1 MVPDGGEERGWR
13 PGVRLGPFRLE
24 ARLGAGGMGEVWR
37 AVDTRLGRTVA
48 LKRIAVGVV
57 GADAWE
63 RFLTEARAQAA
74 IRSVS
79 VATLYDIVEDPE
91 QGGPFLVMEL
101 VEGPS
106 LQSVLAEGPLETER
120 ALAILRGVAE
130 GLAAAHRLGVIHRD
144 LKPAN
149 VLLRPDGTPVLVD
162 FGIALLA
169 PTTSEVEEVVG
180 TLDWMAPEQL
190 SGGAITPAT
199 DVWAAGVLLFR
210 MLTGRL
216 PFDGETPMERLA
228 ASLSGGPVPLARLRP
243 DVPAVVRRLVESCL
257 ERDPRRRIR
266 DGRELLH
273 RIPPLTLP
281 VMTRRAALLAPD
293 VVAEES
299 AHPPLARHHVLAAAL
314 AGVAGVALL
323 TLAAVRGWGP
333 VEGPWLPP
341 REGGRR
347 ALVVAERAG
356 VLPEG
361 GHAAGGYTLGTG
373 RTPILWGRVSPEPL
387 LDPDRPPT
395 PVWPP
400 PHHPGEVRVLCT
412 PRGRLL
418 RWDWWPDGTRRAD
431 PAAVLEELAGGGAV
445 RPAGEAAGVQRGLP
459 VERWR
464 SEEGAEFLVASGA
477 AGIEIGAR
485 SGVDPPPEPGRLVSP
500 PVSLA
505 MLVTVLAAAVLA
517 VRRVRRRDADPLGGV
532 VVTASLVVLHSL
544 KLVANPVTLV
554 TGIWWDQ
561 LLLSLGVGLVLGVFY
576 VGLEPEVRAHFP
588 GAMTGW
594 LRLLGR
600 RPGDPQVARELLL
613 GAAAGLPAGALLLG
627 LSLLGKGALRPDSL
641 ALGASS
647 WGLFVF
653 GLAAAAELAVVTGF
667 LTLLLAALATRVAPA
682 WAALLGAALL
692 LGWSLLPAGGGAW
705 RLAGG
710 IAGAGLVFLLV
721 LRGGLLAV
729 ITFVFLALCATRV
742 LPPAAGGWA
751 LARTLAAV
759 AVALTPIPLALAMVL
774 RRRPAPADHPTV
786 TLPPSPA

>member
-1 MVPDGGEERGWR
+1 MVPDGGEERQWR

-48 LKRIAVGVV
+48 LKRIAVGAV

-91 QGGPFLVMEL
+91 LGGPFLVMEL

-106 LQSVLAEGPLETER
+106 LEAVLAGGPLETER

-149 VLLRPDGTPVLVD
+149 VLLREDGTPVLVD

-169 PTTSEVEEVVG
+169 PTTSGVEDVVG
-180 TLDWMAPEQL
+180 TLDWMAPEQV
-190 SGGAITPAT
+190 SGGPITPAT

-216 PFDGETPMERLA
+216 PFHGGTPMERLA
-228 ASLSGGPVPLARLRP
+228 ASLSRGPLPLARFRP
-243 DVPAVVRRLVESCL
+243 EVPAVVQRLVEGCL

-273 RIPPLTLP
+273 RIPRLTLP
-281 VMTRRAALLAPD
+281 VMTRRAELLAPE
-293 VVAEES
+293 VVAEAS
-299 AHPPLARHHVLAAAL
+299 AHPPLARRHALAAAL

-323 TLAAVRGWGP
+323 AAGAILGWGR
-333 VEGPWLPP
+333 VDGPWLGPQ
-341 REGGRR
+341 EGGRR
-347 ALVVAERAG
+347 AEALARRAG
-356 VLPEG
+356 VLPEDRYT
-361 GHAAGGYTLGTG
+361 AGGYTLDRG

-418 RWDWWPDGTRRAD
+418 RWDWWPDGTRRAH
-431 PAAVLEELAGGGAV
+431 PRAVLEELAGGGAV
-445 RPAGEAAGVQRGLP
+445 GPTGESAGVQRGLP

-464 SEEGAEFLVASGA
+464 SEDGAELLVAAGE

-485 SGVDPPPEPGRLVSP
+485 PGVDPPAEPGRLVAP

-505 MLVTVLAAAVLA
+505 MLGLVLGGAVLAAG
-517 VRRVRRRDADPLGGV
+517 RIRRRDADLLGGAV
-532 VVTASLVVLHSL
+532 GTTSLVVLHSL
-544 KLVANPVTLV
+544 KLVANPVTFL

-561 LLLSLGVGLVLGVFY
+561 LLLSLGVGVVLGVFY

-588 GAMTGW
+588 GAMAGW

-600 RPGDPQVARELLL
+600 RPRDPLVARELLL
-613 GAAAGLPAGALLLG
+613 GAAAGLPAGAVLVG
-627 LSLLGKGALRPDSL
+627 LSLLGKGTLRPHPM
-641 ALGASS
+641 AIGASS

-692 LGWSLLPAGGGAW
+692 LGWSLLPAGDGAW

-710 IAGAGLVFLLV
+710 IAGAALVFLLV
-721 LRGGLLAV
+721 TRGGLLAV

-774 RRRPAPADHPTV
+774 RPSRPPADHPTV
-786 TLPPSPA
+786 ALPPA